1 MKSLIIIG
9 VSGVGKGTIA
19 KRLLEKNPYLE
30 FVVSYTTRSPR
41 KGQVNGKDYY
51 FVSHHEFNEKL
62 KKGEM
67 LEHKKVFKNHYGTSK
82 QSYMSIIEKN
92 KVPLL
97 DIDFEGMM
105 DIRTYVQ
112 KRKQL
117 DSSWGLPEVLCIMPP
132 SWQVL

>member
-1 MKSLIIIG
+1 
-9 VSGVGKGTIA
+9 
-19 KRLLEKNPYLE
+19 
-30 FVVSYTTRSPR
+30 
-41 KGQVNGKDYY
+41 
-51 FVSHHEFNEKL
+51 
-62 KKGEM
+62 M

-132 SWQVL
+132 SW